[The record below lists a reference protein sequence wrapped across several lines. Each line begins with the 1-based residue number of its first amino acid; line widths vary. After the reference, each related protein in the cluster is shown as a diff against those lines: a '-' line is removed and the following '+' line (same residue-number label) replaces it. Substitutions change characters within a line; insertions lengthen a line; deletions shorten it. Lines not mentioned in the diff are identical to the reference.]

1 MNNQE
6 KGTVKFFNEQKGFGF
21 ITPESGSKDIFVHI
35 TNLNGASLAEGQTV
49 ALTDADHFKIDQI
62 GLAYAVNDAL
72 SISYNMMEQSQ
83 HNIDAD
89 SSFKQDT
96 DAINIGYTVGG
107 LTIGFQDA
115 STNNANMVKDAK
127 DDVRSISLSVAF

>member
-49 ALTDADHFKIDQI
+49 AFETQEGRK
-62 GLAYAVNDAL
+62 GP
-72 SISYNMMEQSQ
+72 E
-83 HNIDAD
+83 
-89 SSFKQDT
+89 
-96 DAINIGYTVGG
+96 AINIEV
-107 LTIGFQDA
+107 I
-115 STNNANMVKDAK
+115 
-127 DDVRSISLSVAF
+127 